1 MRITTFIHKTLMN
14 QITLI
19 QKTLQPHLG
28 WHGARVSFLALFLV
42 ALFRVKTVNL
52 NQLAAG
58 FINKVKLES
67 NYKRLQ
73 RFLGKFELD
82 YITLAHLVVSLME
95 IPQPWVLSLD
105 RTTWEFGDC
114 VHNILMLGVVH
125 NGVAF
130 PLLWWML
137 DKKGNSNTDERID
150 LLEEFFQVFPEVEV
164 DYLTADREFLGQD
177 WFGYLLEQGFCEFRI
192 RIRESDKLQDSR
204 QSLKAKVVF
213 SALEVGERQ
222 VLRHRRQVWGHWVY
236 VSALRLEDGKLL
248 IVVTNHRPHRAIA
261 DYGKRW
267 AIETLFGCLKTR
279 GFCLESTH
287 LKDPERLS
295 RMVALLTIA
304 LCWAFRTGEWLA
316 EQKTIPVKKHGRKA
330 KSIFRYGFDH
340 LRQILLNLEL
350 FVDEFFHVLQ
360 FLSCTYKWD
369 YLGYESEECQQC
381 VTRCFLER

>member
-1 MRITTFIHKTLMN
+1 MN

-58 FINKVKLES
+58 FINKAKLES

-73 RFLGKFELD
+73 RFSGKFELD
-82 YITLAHLVVSLME
+82 YVTLAHLVVSLME

-125 NGVAF
+125 KGVAF

-137 DKKGNSNTDERID
+137 DKTGNSNTDERID

-164 DYLTADREFLGQD
+164 EYLTADREFLGQD
-177 WFGYLLEQGFCEFRI
+177 WFGYLLEQSCCEFRI
-192 RIRESDKLQDSR
+192 RIRESDKLGNGC

-213 SALEVGERQ
+213 SALKVGERQ
-222 VLRHRRQVWGHWVY
+222 VMVHQ
-236 VSALRLEDGKLL
+236 
-248 IVVTNHRPHRAIA
+248 TNV
-261 DYGKRW
+261 G
-267 AIETLFGCLKTR
+267 L
-279 GFCLESTH
+279 
-287 LKDPERLS
+287 
-295 RMVALLTIA
+295 
-304 LCWAFRTGEWLA
+304 
-316 EQKTIPVKKHGRKA
+316 VK
-330 KSIFRYGFDH
+330 
-340 LRQILLNLEL
+340 
-350 FVDEFFHVLQ
+350 
-360 FLSCTYKWD
+360 
-369 YLGYESEECQQC
+369 
-381 VTRCFLER
+381 